1 MWLHL
6 RMLILDEGPEDP
18 HSMILLHETLKK
30 TTDYLW
36 SVGATAKGWVIG
48 NHKKHFQVNIY

>member
-1 MWLHL
+1 
-6 RMLILDEGPEDP
+6 MLILDEGPEDP